1 MRLRGLAAAWGSRVH
16 TLGAVGHLNPASGY
30 GEWPEAVELIAELRD
45 GAVEARPGRVPLRPR
60 ARSSPGMTMVQSD
73 GAVRAADDAGR
84 RPRRGHRR
92 RSVARRWP
100 GLVAAAL
107 GLGGAMLAHQLVP
120 AIGVLTWAVALGMVA
135 GNTGLLPRVAKQA
148 LAAVTK
154 RLLRIGIV
162 LLGFAVS
169 FGSIMAL
176 GVGTVALV
184 AGTLVVTLVVTTWLG
199 NRMKLGAARSLLIG
213 TGFAICGA
221 SAIAAMED
229 TAGADEE
236 DVAVGIAMVTLFGTV
251 VHGAAAAA
259 GGPAGPQR
267 HAVRHLGRG
276 QHPRGRSGGR
286 GRRRRRCR
294 RRGDRRRRQA
304 DPGAAAG
311 ARRRDRQRPAAAGRS
326 GQDTAA
332 KRPPIVPLFVLGF
345 LACVALRSTGVIPT
359 GALDAIS
366 QVQVAALGAALFGM
380 GAAVQI
386 RSLFRGSGRVL
397 LVSTLSTLLVTGV
410 ALAGVLVL
418 G

>member
-1 MRLRGLAAAWGSRVH
+1 
-16 TLGAVGHLNPASGY
+16 
-30 GEWPEAVELIAELRD
+30 
-45 GAVEARPGRVPLRPR
+45 
-60 ARSSPGMTMVQSD
+60 MTMVQSD
-73 GAVRAADDAGR
+73 GAVRAADDLVVLGADPEER
-84 RPRRGHRR
+84 TP
-92 RSVARRWP
+92 RRWP

-107 GLGGAMLAHQLVP
+107 GLGGAMLAHQLLP

-169 FGSIMAL
+169 FGAIMAL

-229 TAGADEE
+229 TAGADED

-251 VHGAAAAA
+251 AMVLL
-259 GGPAGPQR
+259 PLLAGP
-267 HAVRHLGRG
+267 LGLSDLQFGIWAGASIHEVG
-276 QHPRGRSGGR
+276 QVV
-286 GRRRRRCR
+286 
-294 RRGDRRRRQA
+294 
-304 DPGAAAG
+304 AAAG
-311 ARRRDRQRPAAAGRS
+311 AGGAAVVAIAVVVKLTRVLLLAPVVATVSVRKRMAG
-326 GQDTAA
+326 QETAG

-345 LACVALRSTGVIPT
+345 LACVALRSTGVIPM
-359 GALDAIS
+359 GALTAIS

-410 ALAGVLVL
+410 ALVGVLVL
-418 G
+418 GG

>member
-1 MRLRGLAAAWGSRVH
+1 
-16 TLGAVGHLNPASGY
+16 
-30 GEWPEAVELIAELRD
+30 
-45 GAVEARPGRVPLRPR
+45 
-60 ARSSPGMTMVQSD
+60 MTVVQSD
-73 GAVRAADDAGR
+73 GAVRAADDVVV
-84 RPRRGHRR
+84 PD
-92 RSVARRWP
+92 VLPEEKTARRWP

-107 GLGGAMLAHQLVP
+107 GLGGAMVAHQLLP

-135 GNTGLLPRVAKQA
+135 GNTGLLPPVAKQA

-169 FGSIMAL
+169 FGAIMAL

-229 TAGADEE
+229 TAGADED

-251 VHGAAAAA
+251 AMVLL
-259 GGPAGPQR
+259 PLLAGP
-267 HAVRHLGRG
+267 LGLSDLQFGIWAGASIHEVG
-276 QHPRGRSGGR
+276 QVV
-286 GRRRRRCR
+286 
-294 RRGDRRRRQA
+294 
-304 DPGAAAG
+304 AAAG
-311 ARRRDRQRPAAAGRS
+311 AGGAAVVAIAVVVKLTRVLLLAPVVATVSVRKRMAG
-326 GQDTAA
+326 QETAG

-345 LACVALRSTGVIPT
+345 LACVALRSTGVIPM
-359 GALDAIS
+359 GALTAIS

-410 ALAGVLVL
+410 ALVGVLVL
-418 G
+418 GG